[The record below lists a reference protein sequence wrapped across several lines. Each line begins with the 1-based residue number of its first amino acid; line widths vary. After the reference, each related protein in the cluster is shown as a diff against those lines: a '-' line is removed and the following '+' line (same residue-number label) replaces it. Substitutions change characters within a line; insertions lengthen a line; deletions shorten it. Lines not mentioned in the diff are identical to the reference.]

1 MSSTFTMPLGP
12 VHVALEEPVYFR
24 LTVEGETVRHVE
36 LTSGHVHRGMEAMAT
51 QRNLIKNTTLTERVC
66 SLCSN
71 SHSFTYCMSVENVL
85 GITIPERAR
94 YLRVLA
100 EEIKRVASHL
110 FNTAIQAHIIGF
122 KSLFMHVM
130 EVREM
135 MQDVKE
141 TVYGNRMNLAS
152 NCIGGVKCDV
162 ERDMLDYIL
171 GMIAKVEPAV
181 DEIREIYDT
190 NSLVLA
196 RTKGL
201 GLLPR
206 EDAVRLGVVGLINIQ
221 FAIKG
226 DDIYILEVNPRASRT
241 APFVSK
247 ATGVPLP
254 YLATQV
260 MLGKSLDELDP
271 WSMRKGG
278 FTCVKEAVM
287 PFQRFPGVDIILG
300 PEMHST
306 GEVMGM
312 GSNFGEAFLKSQLG
326 AGQVLPQGGK
336 IFLSVNDRDKPFL
349 PEVAAMFAKLGF
361 QLLATQGTANVLR
374 EHGLEVEEVR
384 KVYEGRPNIVDLLIN
399 HEVDLVIN
407 TASGKHTAR
416 DSKAIRRA
424 ALTYKVP
431 YCTTIAA
438 ARATA
443 TAIGSRRDETHV
455 ESLQEYYAREARG

>member
-24 LTVEGETVRHVE
+24 LTVEGETVRNVE

-171 GMIAKVEPAV
+171 GMIAKV
-181 DEIREIYDT
+181 
-190 NSLVLA
+190 
-196 RTKGL
+196 
-201 GLLPR
+201 
-206 EDAVRLGVVGLINIQ
+206 
-221 FAIKG
+221 
-226 DDIYILEVNPRASRT
+226 
-241 APFVSK
+241 
-247 ATGVPLP
+247 
-254 YLATQV
+254 
-260 MLGKSLDELDP
+260 
-271 WSMRKGG
+271 
-278 FTCVKEAVM
+278 VKNLMKYNA
-287 PFQRFPGVDIILG
+287 
-300 PEMHST
+300 
-306 GEVMGM
+306 
-312 GSNFGEAFLKSQLG
+312 
-326 AGQVLPQGGK
+326 
-336 IFLSVNDRDKPFL
+336 
-349 PEVAAMFAKLGF
+349 
-361 QLLATQGTANVLR
+361 
-374 EHGLEVEEVR
+374 
-384 KVYEGRPNIVDLLIN
+384 
-399 HEVDLVIN
+399 
-407 TASGKHTAR
+407 
-416 DSKAIRRA
+416 
-424 ALTYKVP
+424 
-431 YCTTIAA
+431 C
-438 ARATA
+438 
-443 TAIGSRRDETHV
+443 
-455 ESLQEYYAREARG
+455 